1 MANIID
7 GRKLA
12 DQIQADLAK
21 EIYSKHLQ
29 PNLAVILVGD
39 DPASH
44 IYVGKKKEACAKV
57 GIEFHGYFMDQNS
70 TTEQILETVN
80 FLNKD
85 ESIDAI
91 LVQLPLPDQIDTDKV
106 IEAMDPAKDVDG
118 FHPQTVQKLLA
129 GQPSIVPGLPLG
141 IIKLLESTA
150 ENLAGKKCIVIAN
163 SDEFFT
169 PLAKLLADK
178 NIEAE
183 LVHPEN
189 KDIKKISATADI
201 LISACGKA
209 FFVTADMVRQG
220 AIVIDVGTNKV
231 GDHTVGD
238 VDYSTVFE
246 KASWITPVPG
256 GVGPMTVGMLLYN
269 TVKLAETKNKI

>member
-1 MANIID
+1 MAQIID

-12 DQIQADLAK
+12 DEIQADIAK
-21 EIYSKHLQ
+21 EIYDKHLR
-29 PNLAVILVGD
+29 PNLAVVLVGD

-44 IYVGKKKEACAKV
+44 LYVNKKKEACAKV
-57 GIEFHGYFMDQNS
+57 GIEFHGYNMDQNS
-70 TTEQILETVN
+70 TTEQVLETVN

-85 ESIDAI
+85 ENIDAI
-91 LVQLPLPDQIDTDKV
+91 LVQLPLPDQIDTDKI
-106 IEAMDPAKDVDG
+106 IEAIDPAKDVDG
-118 FHPQTVQKLLA
+118 FHRVTVQKLLS

-141 IIKLLESTA
+141 IIKLLESTG
-150 ENLAGKKCIVIAN
+150 ENLSGKKCVVIAN

-169 PLAKLLADK
+169 PLSKLLTDK
-178 NIEAE
+178 GISTT
-183 LVHPEN
+183 LTRPEN
-189 KDIKKISATADI
+189 KDVKEISAEADI
-201 LISACGKA
+201 LIVACGRA
-209 FFVTADMVRQG
+209 FFVRADMVKSN

-238 VDYSTVFE
+238 VDFSEVFE

-269 TVKLAETKNKI
+269 TVQLAKAKNK